1 MDRTDPSVLEGLC
14 DFDSPTVFNAL
25 VKKYGLPNEE
35 YTDHTIRRLLP
46 DLGTVVGYAVC
57 SELTTNDPD
66 SPAIPWSDYYQWL
79 EGQDGP
85 MIAVMKDVDSR
96 PGRGASFGDGMA
108 AMHKRLGVTGVVV
121 DGVIR
126 DQPGIS
132 RVGLPTWAWGTVP
145 GHGVFNLVRFGES
158 VTVGQLRVNTGD
170 LILADSDGCVRIPV
184 SAAADILRLA
194 GEVREMEADVHGFF
208 SSPEFTVA
216 EMMRRAK
223 S

>member
-1 MDRTDPSVLEGLC
+1 MTSVSPKVLEEFKQ
-14 DFDSPTVFNAL
+14 FDSPTIFNGIA
-25 VKKYGLPNEE
+25 VMEGTPNEE
-35 YTDHTIRRLLP
+35 YTDHTIRCLLP

-79 EGQDGP
+79 EGRDGP

-184 SAAADILRLA
+184 SDAADILRLA